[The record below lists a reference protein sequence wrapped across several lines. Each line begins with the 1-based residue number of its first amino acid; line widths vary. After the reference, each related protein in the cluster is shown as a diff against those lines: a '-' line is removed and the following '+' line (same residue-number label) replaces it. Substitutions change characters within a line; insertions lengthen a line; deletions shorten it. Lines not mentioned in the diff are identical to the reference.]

1 MSAPPDELAFDLD
14 IALAAAKRWQK
25 RRPKRE
31 QNKKNAEQGKWT
43 AVEDKERL
51 AKVANR
57 RIRQLKQVSEKARDL
72 PQPIMDLVKRG
83 DVKADDVDNALMER
97 VIGATRDFLGISFF
111 ELGIRA
117 SRAVCRVVTS
127 LPNGK
132 RSFGTGFLVTPHL
145 LITNHHVLESAAVAS
160 NSIAEFNYE
169 LDIRQEN
176 EPAHRFALKPRAF
189 FLNDKDNDFALV
201 ALEESTSAGTLLSSF
216 GYCPLIGAE
225 GKIANTEWVNIVQHP
240 RGDLKQVVIRENR
253 LIDLPDKQ
261 AAGAFD
267 RYAYY
272 EADTEPGSSG
282 SPVFNDLWEVIA
294 LHHSSVPRRD
304 KAGRVLDSDGK
315 VWREGDDPTRIAWI
329 GNEGI
334 RVSRIVNKVAE
345 AVVPADQKPLHDEFM
360 RIARNDA
367 AATVLAGDARD
378 RAPASDQNG
387 HLSVLAPETDRRA
400 EVPLAIEIP
409 ITISLS
415 IGTGER

>member
-1 MSAPPDELAFDLD
+1 MSAPPDELAFDLK
-14 IALAAAKRWQK
+14 IALDAAKRWQK
-25 RRPKRE
+25 RKSRRE

-57 RIRQLKQVSEKARDL
+57 RIRQLKQVSPAAEL
-72 PQPIMDLVKRG
+72 PQPIMDLVQHGEVR
-83 DVKADDVDNALMER
+83 AEDVDNDFMER

-111 ELGIRA
+111 ERGAQA
-117 SRAVCRVVTS
+117 SRAVCRIVTS

-132 RSFGTGFLVTPHL
+132 RSFGTGFMVTPRL
-145 LITNHHVLESAAVAS
+145 LITNHHVLESADAA
-160 NSIAEFNYE
+160 NGGIAEFNYQ
-169 LDIRQEN
+169 LDVRQEN
-176 EPAHRFALKPRAF
+176 ERAHRFALKPGAF

-261 AAGAFD
+261 AAGAYD

-304 KAGRVLDSDGK
+304 KAGQVLDTKGK
-315 VWREGDDPTRIAWI
+315 VWREGDDPTRIDWI

-334 RVSRIVNKVAE
+334 RVSRIVNKIEE
-345 AVVPADQKPLHDEFM
+345 AVVPAEQKTLHDEFM

-367 AATVLAGDARD
+367 TPTILSRESRSRD
-378 RAPASDQNG
+378 VAPPGPGG
-387 HLSVLAPETDRRA
+387 HLVVSSEANCAAQGPGT
-400 EVPLAIEIP
+400 IEIP
-409 ITISLS
+409 ITIKLT
-415 IGTGER
+415 IGTGTR